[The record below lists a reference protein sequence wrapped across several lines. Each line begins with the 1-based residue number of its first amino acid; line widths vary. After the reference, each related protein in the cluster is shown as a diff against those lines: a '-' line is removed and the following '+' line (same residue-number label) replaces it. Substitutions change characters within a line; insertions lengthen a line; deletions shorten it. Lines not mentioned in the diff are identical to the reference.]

1 MGAVVRD
8 WRVLERE
15 RSAFVEALFDRG
27 DARPHAFADSAALPD
42 PQIEQVI
49 PCATRYG
56 SDNHLEDRGF
66 EWRGQLQPQLEQVRV
81 RPILPHSRFIPAVT
95 FYPL

>member
-1 MGAVVRD
+1 
-8 WRVLERE
+8 
-15 RSAFVEALFDRG
+15 
-27 DARPHAFADSAALPD
+27 
-42 PQIEQVI
+42 VI